1 MATQIEIANHLDMSV
16 TRLKEVLSKIVV
28 ADPSD
33 IDVVRVA
40 YINHLRN
47 TAAGRGGEDQ
57 QERLA
62 KARSRESELKG
73 DKLEMEMAKE
83 AGLLVPADEVEKEW
97 IALIIAARAELLSM
111 SARLRADIKEKF
123 NIDVPADLVGN
134 YVNTALEHLANSYQE
149 DAEEDIAASTE

>member
-1 MATQIEIANHLDMSV
+1 MATQNAIADHLDMSV

-28 ADPSD
+28 ADPTD
-33 IDVVRVA
+33 INAVRVA

-47 TAAGRGGEDQ
+47 TAAGRGGDDH

-83 AGLLVPADEVEKEW
+83 SGLLVPADEVEKEW
-97 IALIIAARAELLSM
+97 TALITAARAELTSM
-111 SARLRADIKEKF
+111 AAKLRADLKEKF
-123 NIDVPADLVGN
+123 NIDVPAEFVEQ
-134 YVNTALEHLANSYQE
+134 YVNASLEHLANSSQE
-149 DAEEDIAASTE
+149 DTEADIAAGAQ